1 MPLIHTAVMSVLLVQ
16 PVIQSA
22 ETRVFEYLNGRF
34 WENYFSLYMPDVEVG
49 TSNEQTLDLS
59 DACDSD
65 NTNLLSRGV
74 LSDIVTWLETG
85 ELYTSSSLTNLIPF
99 SRYV

>member
-1 MPLIHTAVMSVLLVQ
+1 MSVLLVE

-22 ETRVFEYLNGRF
+22 ETRVFKYLNWRF
-34 WENYFSLYMPDVEVG
+34 WENYFSLCMSDMQVA
-49 TSNEQTLDLS
+49 TSNQQTLDLS
-59 DACDSD
+59 DACDSH

-85 ELYTSSSLTNLIPF
+85 DLYTSSSLMNLIPF
-99 SRYV
+99 ARYV

>member
-34 WENYFSLYMPDVEVG
+34 WENFFSLYMPDVEVG
-49 TSNEQTLDLS
+49 TSNQQTLELS
-59 DACDSD
+59 DACDSHS
-65 NTNLLSRGV
+65 TNLLSRGV
-74 LSDIVTWLETG
+74 LSDIVTWMETG